1 MIINLVISNFKRSN
15 DSPSSS
21 MDTFKRA
28 TTRRRISS
36 IRSSIPKASKTLFGK
51 RWKRTVE
58 QNATNCLRQV
68 PLWLS
73 KAFRILLFALVWY
86 RYLFEIFHHFRYL
99 KSKYPESIANHH
111 PSVQFQP
118 APFSPFTFRTFRRSI
133 EYYNENLLLYE
144 LYTRNSSIIFRSIIY
159 LKFDND
165 SKNDTFCLKIQKESL
180 SINFPST
187 NKKFCVLF
195 KPG

>member
-111 PSVQFQP
+111 SSVSASSFLSFHVSNISEEYQILQWK
-118 APFSPFTFRTFRRSI
+118 FTFVRI
-133 EYYNENLLLYE
+133 IHAQLL
-144 LYTRNSSIIFRSIIY
+144 NNFS
-159 LKFDND
+159 FDN
-165 SKNDTFCLKIQKESL
+165 
-180 SINFPST
+180 
-187 NKKFCVLF
+187 LF
-195 KPG
+195 KIR

>member
-1 MIINLVISNFKRSN
+1 MIINFVISNFKRSN

-99 KSKYPESIANHH
+99 KSKYPESIANHY
-111 PSVQFQP
+111 PSVSASSFLSFHVSNISKEYRILQWK
-118 APFSPFTFRTFRRSI
+118 FTFVRI
-133 EYYNENLLLYE
+133 IHAQLL
-144 LYTRNSSIIFRSIIY
+144 NNFS
-159 LKFDND
+159 FDN
-165 SKNDTFCLKIQKESL
+165 
-180 SINFPST
+180 
-187 NKKFCVLF
+187 LF
-195 KPG
+195 KIR